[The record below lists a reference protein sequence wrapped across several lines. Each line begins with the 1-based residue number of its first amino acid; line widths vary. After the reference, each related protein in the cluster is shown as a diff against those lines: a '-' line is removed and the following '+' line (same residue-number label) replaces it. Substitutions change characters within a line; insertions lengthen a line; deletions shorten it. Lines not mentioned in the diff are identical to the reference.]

1 MFTTNTPGIG
11 DNTSAAKSNKADY
24 RSFLLRSVVAR
35 KSKYFTRIYFLRT
48 WKHKIIGNNLT
59 RVADLISAGITIGGL
74 VCKYA
79 GYAHVLSVPSWATL
93 CNINPAATIKV
104 GSVGTQTGRADPSK
118 LGVPAHKLCM
128 LTARSRR
135 AGTQGRPGGHSIF

>member
-1 MFTTNTPGIG
+1 M
-11 DNTSAAKSNKADY
+11 
-24 RSFLLRSVVAR
+24 LRSVVAR

-93 CNINPAATIKV
+93 CNINPAANYQSWICRHTNW
-104 GSVGTQTGRADPSK
+104 ACCPSK

-128 LTARSRR
+128 LTAQSGVP
-135 AGTQGRPGGHSIF
+135 AHKVGMPTLKVGLAGHSRFDYPR